1 MIGRAGWIILGVMAT
16 SAATGSVMVLPMI
29 GAHKQALAEQPRVK
43 SLVNDV
49 VTGEIKI
56 LAQRGTYVLIEFG
69 ANDLGIALNSES
81 HAAIV
86 NYAVEARRTSDGRF
100 RVQAWPRP
108 VALEHGHAAAVSYY
122 VDLSAGGKIIDR
134 GWVGQDDSTE

>member
-49 VTGEIKI
+49 VAGEIKI
-56 LAQRGTYVLIEFG
+56 LAQRGTYDVTTKTISSVVGTLETIVKVN
-69 ANDLGIALNSES
+69 ATLGCWAC
-81 HAAIV
+81 
-86 NYAVEARRTSDGRF
+86 
-100 RVQAWPRP
+100 
-108 VALEHGHAAAVSYY
+108 
-122 VDLSAGGKIIDR
+122 
-134 GWVGQDDSTE
+134 